1 MSDLERGS
9 ARAGRRSELA
19 ARRARGAAARAGV
32 AAVVLAAAGC
42 TETLDAGSNH
52 PHGLLPVDERNP
64 IVLFNDN
71 VYDNWQGEYAML
83 LANGGGPTL
92 AGIVVSTG
100 GQWTSLDDNI
110 KGWRALVAAAKA
122 GGLRNIPNPTPSTVN
137 PLLVRPESGV
147 IDKTLPN
154 NSEGAYFIV
163 SESARLSLPYRPLV
177 VVTGGRLTDV
187 ADAYLIDH
195 SVADRVVVVSS
206 LGSLMADA
214 GGAMTAPNG
223 EMDRWADTIVTA
235 KFRYVQVSAFY
246 DQTTDVPDSRI
257 SDLPPNNSFADW
269 IKAKQSKIFDLP
281 EAADQVAVAAVGIQG
296 FATEVRRV
304 SAVGPV
310 DGGTPTSTTLV
321 DDPSGHVWLVR
332 QTAGNKATD
341 RFWELLRNPNTFATH

>member
-1 MSDLERGS
+1 MSDLERGL

-19 ARRARGAAARAGV
+19 ARRARGVAARVGV
-32 AAVVLAAAGC
+32 AAVALAAAGC

-64 IVLFNDN
+64 ILLFNDN

-110 KGWRALVAAAKA
+110 KGWRALVAAANA

-137 PLLVRPESGV
+137 PLLVRPESGA

-206 LGSLMADA
+206 LGSLTES

-246 DQTTDVPDSRI
+246 DQTTDVPASSI

-281 EAADQVAVAAVGIQG
+281 EAADQVAVAAVGISG

-304 SAVGPV
+304 SAVGPL
-310 DGGTPTSTTLV
+310 DGGTATSTTLV

-332 QTAGNKATD
+332 QTAGSKATD
-341 RFWELLRNPNTFATH
+341 RFWELLRNPKTFAAH